1 MIDHSLTQPAPT
13 QTPTRAADIHAQL
26 KDRLLSHRF
35 RMGDI
40 LREEEVASWFGA
52 SRLPARDAMRQL
64 EHEGLLERHGRR
76 YRVRLYDYKAVQ
88 VTYRMRAA
96 LEYLSVDL
104 AIAHGEPED
113 FEALA
118 RLLEHQKELVE
129 AEDRAL
135 FSASDAEFHL
145 ALARMGRNPTLVQE
159 LGKLLD
165 RVRLIRSDEIGKD
178 NGPSA
183 AYEDHLRILHA
194 LKRGDAN
201 TAKAELDYHYDTTV
215 RLHDQSTGPGLS

>member
-1 MIDHSLTQPAPT
+1 MNDHTTPLSQPL
-13 QTPTRAADIHAQL
+13 TRAADIHAQL
-26 KDRLLSHRF
+26 KSRLLSHRF

-64 EHEGLLERHGRR
+64 EHEGLIERHGRR
-76 YRVRLYDYKAVQ
+76 YRVRMYDYKAVQ

-96 LEYLSVDL
+96 LEHLSVDL
-104 AIAHGEPED
+104 AIAHGTASD
-113 FEALA
+113 FDALDSI
-118 RLLEHQKELVE
+118 LSHQKALVD
-129 AEDRAL
+129 AKDRAL
-135 FSASDAEFHL
+135 FSAGDAEFHL
-145 ALARMGRNPTLVQE
+145 AMARIGRNDTLVQE

-178 NGPSA
+178 NGPVA
-183 AYEDHLRILHA
+183 AYDDHLRILHA
-194 LKRGDAN
+194 LRRGDAN

>member
-1 MIDHSLTQPAPT
+1 MTDDAQTLSQPL
-13 QTPTRAADIHAQL
+13 TRAADIHAQL
-26 KDRLLSHRF
+26 KSRLLSHRF

-64 EHEGLLERHGRR
+64 EHEGLIERHGRR
-76 YRVRLYDYKAVQ
+76 YRVRMYDYKAVQ

-96 LEYLSVDL
+96 LEHLSVDL
-104 AIAHGEPED
+104 AIAHGTAAD
-113 FEALA
+113 FDALDSI
-118 RLLEHQKELVE
+118 LSLQKALVD

-135 FSASDAEFHL
+135 FSASDADFHL
-145 ALARMGRNPTLVQE
+145 ALARIGRNDTLVQE

-178 NGPSA
+178 NGPIA
-183 AYEDHLRILHA
+183 AYDDHLRILHC
-194 LKRGDAN
+194 LRRGDAN